1 MSKITDSD
9 YYLPHIFAV
18 SPLGEAGTGTTAP
31 IIVRGMDERT
41 GDESG
46 EYYLKPVAAPRM
58 SAKASM
64 YELLAGFM
72 AKQLDLNVAEP
83 VLINVSEAFAELC
96 RGKSWYKKVA
106 ESIGINFGTKNFGGG
121 FYTWLP
127 ETSLPFTLQEEA
139 LKIFVFD
146 MLIQNADR
154 GHQRANLNTNGK
166 ELKIFDHELAFS
178 YTDLI
183 GYSTRD
189 EWVLDENGFE
199 KDLIFKHLFHK
210 HLKGKNGLPI
220 DGVVDLVKSFNSE
233 FWKKAEKLIPAM
245 WMDQSFQKI
254 KQHTQ
259 SVVKNVNRFKTEI
272 RRILS

>member
-1 MSKITDSD
+1 MSKITDAD

-18 SPLGEAGTGTTAP
+18 SPLGEANSGTTGP
-31 IIVRGMDERT
+31 VIIRGMDEKT

-46 EYYLKPVAAPRM
+46 EYYLKPIAAHRM
-58 SAKASM
+58 SARASLF
-64 YELLAGFM
+64 ELLAAFM
-72 AKQLDLNVAEP
+72 AKQLGLNVADP
-83 VLINVSEAFAELC
+83 VLINVSKDFADLC
-96 RGKSWYKKVA
+96 RGKPYYKKITD
-106 ESIGINFGTKNFGGG
+106 SIGINFGTKNFGGG

-154 GHQRANLNTNGK
+154 GHQKANLNTNGK

-178 YTDLI
+178 YTSLI
-183 GYSTRD
+183 GSSIKD

-210 HLKGKNGLPI
+210 HLKGKNDLPI
-220 DGVVDLVKSFNSE
+220 DGVVDLIKLFDSE
-233 FWKKAEKLIPAM
+233 FWKKAEKLIPAK
-245 WMDQSFQKI
+245 WMESFQKI
-254 KQHTQ
+254 KLHTQ
-259 SVVKNVNRFKTEI
+259 SVVNNVNKFKIEI

>member
-1 MSKITDSD
+1 MSKITDKD
-9 YYLPHIFAV
+9 YFLPHIVAV
-18 SPLGEAGTGTTAP
+18 SPLDEASSGTTAP
-31 IIVRGMDERT
+31 VIIRGIDEKT

-46 EYYLKPVAAPRM
+46 EYYLKPLAAPRM

-64 YELLAGFM
+64 FELLGAFM

-96 RGKSWYKKVA
+96 RGKSYYKKIA
-106 ESIGINFGTKNFGGG
+106 ESIGINFGTINFGGG

-127 ETSLPFTLQEEA
+127 ETSLPFNLEAEA
-139 LKIFVFD
+139 LRIFVFD
-146 MLIQNADR
+146 MLVQNADR
-154 GHQRANLNTNGK
+154 GHQKENLNTNGK

-183 GYSTRD
+183 GLSSKA
-189 EWVLDENGFE
+189 EWLLDENGLE

-210 HLKGKNGLPI
+210 HLKGINTLPI
-220 DGVVDLVKSFNSE
+220 DDAVDQLKQLDNE
-233 FWKKAEKLIPAM
+233 FWKTAEKLIPSE
-245 WMDQSFQKI
+245 WKDERFKKI
-254 KQHTQ
+254 KEHT
-259 SVVKNVNRFKTEI
+259 SAVVKNAKNFKIEI